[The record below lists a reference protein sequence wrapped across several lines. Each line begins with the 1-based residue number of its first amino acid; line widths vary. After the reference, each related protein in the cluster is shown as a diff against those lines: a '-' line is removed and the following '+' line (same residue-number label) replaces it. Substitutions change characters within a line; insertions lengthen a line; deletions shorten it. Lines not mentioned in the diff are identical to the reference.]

1 MKFIKKP
8 VIAASLSTIPHYH
21 SSNST
26 NADISYRFGSVIQ
39 LFTLLKRWWDEISRI
54 LITRINLGSSIN
66 KTIAITDWAPLIK
79 ASSNIDTTIADNP
92 NTRNHHYG
100 TAHLRNRSILCV
112 GGRIK
117 LYTQYERLIAAHGG
131 HFLAF
136 HGDANDSLDRLP
148 MLLEIADLI
157 ICPVDCVN
165 HEAFLIAKRFC
176 RYSQKPCVLLDRS
189 DVKTFNAGIQVLSKV
204 SNEISSQSGR

>member
-8 VIAASLSTIPHYH
+8 AIAASLSTIPHYH

-26 NADISYRFGSVIQ
+26 NADSLFSYLFGSVIQ
-39 LFTLLKRWWDEISRI
+39 FFTLLKRWCDGLSRVLMI
-54 LITRINLGSSIN
+54 RINFVSNAN
-66 KTIAITDWAPLIK
+66 KSPAFTDWTPLIK
-79 ASSNIDTTIADNP
+79 ASSNNP
-92 NTRNHHYG
+92 NDMRSHHYG
-100 TAHLRNRSILCV
+100 TAHLKNRSILCV

-117 LYTQYERLIAAHGG
+117 LYSQYERLIAARGG

-136 HGDANDSLDRLP
+136 HGDANDSLDHLLP
-148 MLLEIADLI
+148 LLEMADLI

-176 RYSQKPCVLLDRS
+176 RCSQKPCVLLDRS
-189 DVKTFNAGIQVLSKV
+189 DVRTFNAGIQALSKV
-204 SNEISSQSGR
+204 IGEVSNRSSR